1 MVGDKNQGV
10 GKGWYRQS
18 NHVRLGAISPNS
30 DEEAHQT
37 FWLVQSGT
45 GVRLRV
51 LTSVKTELKSLSE
64 TK

>member
-30 DEEAHQT
+30 DEKAVTKHRHLAGAVRNRSEA
-37 FWLVQSGT
+37 
-45 GVRLRV
+45 
-51 LTSVKTELKSLSE
+51 
-64 TK
+64 